1 MTAQEIWEKFRKENN
16 LQDDIP
22 YGAWQFGGAPDELAK
37 LVLNG
42 VKTATCSL
50 YYWYKEE
57 GEPLPAV
64 GEYSVILNGKDE
76 PVCIIQTVNVYT
88 VPFNLVTED
97 HAYKEGEGDRS
108 YEYWKKVHVDF
119 FSNELAEINMKFTED
134 MEIVCEEFKVV
145 YYA

>member
-1 MTAQEIWEKFRKENN
+1 MTVQEIWKKFREEKN
-16 LQDDIP
+16 LQEDIA
-22 YGAWQFGGAPDELAK
+22 YEAWQFEGAPDELAK
-37 LVLNG
+37 LVLDG

-50 YYWYKEE
+50 YYWYKVE

-64 GEYSVILNGKDE
+64 GEYSVILNSKDE
-76 PVCIIQTVNVYT
+76 PVCIIQTRNVNI
-88 VPFNLVTED
+88 VPFNLATEE

-119 FSNELAEINMKFTED
+119 FSNELAEVNMKFTED

-145 YYA
+145 YRA